1 TINKRRE
8 ASESPGRRRLHSVPE
23 DEVSDPEGTS
33 PWEKLGAEASATDEE
48 QDDYMAMQIAEM
60 LQAEE
65 MTEHEKDLFLAG
77 QLRLG
82 PASAR
87 WRSMFLKLMGSVTAT
102 ENMRSVSG
110 MVPHLLQRGE
120 ANPEECPRPPWAQWS
135 GANAHAAYTY
145 CRRCDTRIAYHKK
158 TPEEKLEAAKKKLVK
173 AKAAQTR
180 REVKQIVAKE
190 LEEYAQ
196 ALEGTGETDPWTPQP
211 TQVKKRLDPVS
222 EQLWLHESRG
232 REIVGVKAEVPTVKE
247 TAVPM
252 ALYVNAAEGY
262 VPVKHPPPA
271 KAQSVPAKAP
281 PGTRPMTTAEMMRAL
296 ADMTVVIE
304 QQRAQNER
312 VYQRVSEVMRQ
323 PRQGLSDEEMMRIA
337 MMMSRMQQQA
347 SSAPSSPGASG
358 SQEPA

>member
-1 TINKRRE
+1 MASPAARSRKTINKRRE

-110 MVPHLLQRGE
+110 MAPHLLQRGE
-120 ANPEECPRPPWAQWS
+120 ERMRTPL
-135 GANAHAAYTY
+135 T
-145 CRRCDTRIAYHKK
+145 RRCDTRIAYHKK
-158 TPEEKLEAAKKKLVK
+158 TPEEKLEAAKKKLAK

-180 REVKQIVAKE
+180 REVKQIAAKE

-222 EQLWLHESRG
+222 EQLWLHEGQG
-232 REIVGVKAEVPTVKE
+232 REIVGVEAGVPAVKE
-247 TAVPM
+247 MAVPM
-252 ALYVNAAEGY
+252 ALCVNAAEGY
-262 VPVKHPPPA
+262 VPAKHPLPA

-304 QQRAQNER
+304 QQRVQNER
-312 VYQRVSEVMRQ
+312 VHQRVSEVMRQ

-337 MMMSRMQQQA
+337 MMMSQMQQQA